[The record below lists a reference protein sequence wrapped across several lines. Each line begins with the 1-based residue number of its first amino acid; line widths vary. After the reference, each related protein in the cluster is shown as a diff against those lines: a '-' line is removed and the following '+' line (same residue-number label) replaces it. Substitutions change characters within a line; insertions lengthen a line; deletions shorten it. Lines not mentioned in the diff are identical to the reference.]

1 MFTPKKIVFWFI
13 LPLSLIAVVL
23 VSSAGWYWRTHLPV
37 DASIIASTT
46 PQTTVSSTNFQ
57 ESSVP
62 LSAVSNY
69 QAVTTKYGLSLSAEQ
84 ENFLAQNKFL
94 LVDLKQASF
103 FQSGMNFDQWL
114 TDFDRLGG
122 ASLIYGR
129 LPEDTVLITPDT
141 VLHAYHKYF
150 ELTLEQLEQH
160 ELNQAL
166 GDFLSSLNANLQEAA
181 QKSSGD
187 VQARYQSLLAQM
199 TLARI
204 LFENKSLPKPDYFSN
219 PEAET
224 AYASNDQTVD
234 SLANAQKLLEQYGA
248 DLTPALK
255 AAVAAELPKIYAAD
269 SVGASALFS
278 QYDPE
283 LKTDYTQFTPR
294 SHYTKNST
302 LRAYFRTMMYLGR
315 SAYLLG
321 SDLGIADA
329 NLLTKQMARTNEQ
342 KTPLDYWQRISQVTS
357 FYVGESDDLSYEN
370 WSQFVQSVIGTD
382 VSDSALISPENIAK
396 LAANM
401 DKLPVPRILSDVII
415 SEDMP
420 NRTKADLLRQSLGF
434 RVFGQKFTYDAWIL
448 NDLTAG
454 QEKTETRLPSM
465 PSALFIP
472 AAFGSQTARDDSTE
486 FLKQSG
492 FSETE
497 TVGFLSKLDVKA
509 KEISQVK
516 TSDWFKSLGSAWL
529 YILASFSERFG
540 AGYPLYMQS
549 APFNDKQ
556 VQTFLGSYTEL
567 KHDTLLYAK
576 QSYAEL
582 GAGGDGDVIPP
593 VVKGFVEPNLE
604 FWQRF
609 NTLLAKTDQ
618 LFNDNQLFVNESARD
633 RLHQFMDISS
643 FYEGIAKQEL
653 AGTPISD
660 DNYEKLRV
668 TKLSFMAQPFEPL
681 DPTETSGQTA
691 LIADIHTDALTSQV
705 LYEAT
710 GKPYLMLVLVGNEAS
725 PRLTAGFA
733 YNHYELT
740 GALGKRL
747 SDEDW
752 RAQVYG
758 GQLPAKNFWYES
770 LK

>member
-1 MFTPKKIVFWFI
+1 MFSSKKIVFWFI
-13 LPLSLIAVVL
+13 LPLCLFAIALVVGIGL
-23 VSSAGWYWRTHLPV
+23 YWRAHLSVGETVVTPNN
-37 DASIIASTT
+37 SITA
-46 PQTTVSSTNFQ
+46 SSTNFQ
-57 ESSVP
+57 ELSVP
-62 LSAVSNY
+62 LSEVPNY
-69 QAVTTKYGLSLSAEQ
+69 QAIKTKYGLSLTAEQ

-114 TDFDRLGG
+114 VDSDRLGG

-160 ELNQAL
+160 ELNQSL
-166 GDFLSSLNANLQEAA
+166 GDFLISLNANLKEAV
-181 QKSSGD
+181 KNSSGP
-187 VQARYQSLLAQM
+187 VQVRYQSLLAQL

-204 LFENKSLPKPDYFSN
+204 LFENKSLPKPDYFSD

-224 AYASNDQTVD
+224 TYADNDKTID
-234 SLANAQKLLEQYGA
+234 SLANAQKLLEKYGT

-255 AAVAAELPKIYAAD
+255 ASVAEELPKIYAAD
-269 SVGASALFS
+269 NVGISALFS

-283 LKTDYTQFTPR
+283 LNTDYTQFTPR

-315 SAYLLG
+315 SPYLLG

-329 NLLTKQMARTNEQ
+329 NLLAKQMARANNRI
-342 KTPLDYWQRISQVTS
+342 KPFDYWRRISQVTS
-357 FYVGESDDLSYEN
+357 FYVGESDDISYDE
-370 WSQFVQSVIGTD
+370 WSQFVQSVIGANVTD
-382 VSDSALISPENIAK
+382 DALISSENIAK
-396 LAANM
+396 LVFNM
-401 DKLPVPRILSDVII
+401 DKLPTPRILSDVIV
-415 SEDMP
+415 SEDMSSK
-420 NRTKADLLRQSLGF
+420 TKADLLRQSLSF
-434 RVFGQKFTYDAWIL
+434 RIFGQKFTYDAWIL

-454 QEKTETRLPSM
+454 QEKTDVRLPSM
-465 PSALFIP
+465 PSALFVP
-472 AAFGSQTARDDSTE
+472 AAFGNQTARQDSVE

-492 FSETE
+492 FSNTDL
-497 TVGFLSKLDVKA
+497 TGFLGKLDNKA
-509 KEISQVK
+509 ADISQVK
-516 TSDWFKSLGSAWL
+516 TDDWFKSLGSAWL
-529 YILASFSERFG
+529 YILGSFSGRFDTS
-540 AGYPLYMQS
+540 YPLYMQS

-582 GAGGDGDVIPP
+582 GAGGDGDIIPP

-609 NTLLAKTDQ
+609 NLLLSKTDQ
-618 LFNDNQLFVNESARD
+618 LFNDNQLFVDESARD

-653 AGTPISD
+653 AGTSISD
-660 DNYEKLRV
+660 DDYEKLRI
-668 TKLSFMAQPFEPL
+668 TKLSFIAQPFEPL

-691 LIADIHTDALTSQV
+691 LIADVHTDALTSKI

-710 GKPYLMLVLVGNEAS
+710 GEPYLMLALVGNEAS

-733 YNHYELT
+733 YSHYELT

-752 RAQVYG
+752 RGQVYG